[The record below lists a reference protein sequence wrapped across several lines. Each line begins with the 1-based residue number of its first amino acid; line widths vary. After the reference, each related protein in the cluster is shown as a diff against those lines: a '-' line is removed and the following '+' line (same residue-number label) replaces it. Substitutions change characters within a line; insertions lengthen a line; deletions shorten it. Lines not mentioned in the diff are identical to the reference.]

1 MLEIDP
7 NFIWHLNVI
16 PEVWPINQWG
26 RRSAVE
32 HVDVVI
38 EEVNKLS
45 KVDAI
50 REVLYSSCPSNTVV
64 VKNQNGKWQVC
75 VGFTSL
81 NWACSKGCF
90 SLPKI
95 DQLVDFTSGHG
106 RISFLDAYWGYHQI
120 TMHEP
125 NEEKTIFITPTTY
138 FATGSCLFE
147 WKISTKK
154 ERKW

>member
-81 NWACSKGCF
+81 N
-90 SLPKI
+90 
-95 DQLVDFTSGHG
+95 
-106 RISFLDAYWGYHQI
+106 
-120 TMHEP
+120 
-125 NEEKTIFITPTTY
+125 
-138 FATGSCLFE
+138 
-147 WKISTKK
+147 
-154 ERKW
+154 